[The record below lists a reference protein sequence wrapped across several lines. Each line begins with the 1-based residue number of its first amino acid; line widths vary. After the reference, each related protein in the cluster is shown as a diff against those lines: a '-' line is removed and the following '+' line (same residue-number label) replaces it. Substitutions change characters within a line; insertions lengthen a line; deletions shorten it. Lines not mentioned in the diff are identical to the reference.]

1 LAEQR
6 GDIEAAVRL
15 GLRSACVSRISRFSY
30 LGPQDTGLKRHAF
43 ERQNDVYLRAGA
55 LMRCTIYP
63 KSIHFSHRLEHEGME
78 ISVLQRLPLGHG
90 DRPHPVILIMTGL
103 DGYRLDNTAL
113 TDRLIERGWAVVLCE
128 IPGTADCPAD
138 PKDASSPDRLWSS
151 VIEWIMKQACF
162 DPDKIVAG
170 LSAGGFYA
178 ARIAFTHADQLLGGY
193 SELTLTNIGRG

>member
-1 LAEQR
+1 
-6 GDIEAAVRL
+6 
-15 GLRSACVSRISRFSY
+15 
-30 LGPQDTGLKRHAF
+30 
-43 ERQNDVYLRAGA
+43 
-55 LMRCTIYP
+55 MRCTIYP